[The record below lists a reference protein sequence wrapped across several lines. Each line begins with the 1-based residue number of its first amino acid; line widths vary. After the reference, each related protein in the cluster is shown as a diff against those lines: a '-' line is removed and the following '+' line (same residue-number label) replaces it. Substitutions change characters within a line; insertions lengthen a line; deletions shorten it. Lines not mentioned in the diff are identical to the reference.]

1 AVLPYMEY
9 AFGMWYVRGGG
20 LRELARAVY
29 ERCLARR
36 VEFRFGAE
44 VTGIVEKDGRV
55 AGVELAE
62 GGVAEAEF
70 VVAGVAPGVLERLC
84 GGSPV
89 RGDGEVPARRDGA

>member
-1 AVLPYMEY
+1 MEY
-9 AFGMWYVRGGG
+9 AFGTWYVRGGG

-55 AGVELAE
+55 AGVELGRRGRWRRPSSWSPASRRTCWT
-62 GGVAEAEF
+62 AS
-70 VVAGVAPGVLERLC
+70 C
-84 GGSPV
+84 GGPPV
-89 RGDGEVPARRDGA
+89 RGDGRGARAARRGEPG